1 LLLSIIVFIYVY
13 CLHRDLHSFPTRRSS
28 DLQKQTPF
36 VFSYDSKKIN
46 RNTKLNFENKR
57 GTAEDFLVEASHQ
70 GMLSFRQINHS
81 IDLKAK
87 ERSDAPVIGD
97 EDQITVA
104 GTVSDAHGDPLPG
117 VTVSVLGTTIGTA
130 TDLDGVY
137 SLSVP
142 DGSTLVFSFIGF
154 QSQTVEVGGRSVID
168 VVMRED
174 LTSLDEVVVVGYGT
188 QRREEI
194 T

>member
-57 GTAEDFLVEASHQ
+57 GTVEDFLVEASHQ

-81 IDLKAK
+81 IDVKDRKSTRLNSSHVKISYAVFCLKK
-87 ERSDAPVIGD
+87 KKNN
-97 EDQITVA
+97 T
-104 GTVSDAHGDPLPG
+104 
-117 VTVSVLGTTIGTA
+117 
-130 TDLDGVY
+130 
-137 SLSVP
+137 
-142 DGSTLVFSFIGF
+142 
-154 QSQTVEVGGRSVID
+154 
-168 VVMRED
+168 
-174 LTSLDEVVVVGYGT
+174 
-188 QRREEI
+188 
-194 T
+194 